1 MKGLDYRLASL
12 QAAVVWE
19 AVGCGLD
26 GVEVLGN
33 APVFGLEPVDDR
45 VDGGVGVA

>member
-1 MKGLDYRLASL
+1 MKGLDNSLAGL
-12 QAAVVWE
+12 QAAVMCE

-26 GVEVLGN
+26 GVEVSGYV
-33 APVFGLEPVDDR
+33 PVFRLEPVDDR